1 MNIDGLAKTGIPYL
15 SMIKKAMPKET
26 SKKKKIKDNK
36 LTEIDLKTKKP
47 CLKKGIS
54 PERAVEVL
62 YMFENT
68 DVTPKQIE
76 DMKTTIENLMD
87 RIKKLEEWQ

>member
-26 SKKKKIKDNK
+26 TSKKKKFKD
-36 LTEIDLKTKKP
+36 
-47 CLKKGIS
+47 
-54 PERAVEVL
+54 R
-62 YMFENT
+62 
-68 DVTPKQIE
+68 E

>member
-1 MNIDGLAKTGIPYL
+1 MTMNIDGLAKTGIPYL

-26 SKKKKIKDNK
+26 TSKKKKFKD
-36 LTEIDLKTKKP
+36 
-47 CLKKGIS
+47 
-54 PERAVEVL
+54 R
-62 YMFENT
+62 
-68 DVTPKQIE
+68 E